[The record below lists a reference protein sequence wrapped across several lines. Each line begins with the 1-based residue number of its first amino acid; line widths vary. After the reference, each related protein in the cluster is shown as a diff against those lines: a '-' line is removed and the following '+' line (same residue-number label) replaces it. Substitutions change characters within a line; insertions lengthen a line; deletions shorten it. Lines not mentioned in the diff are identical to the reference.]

1 MQHTVKK
8 VIFVGMSALFLL
20 FAVGA
25 SAQEKKL
32 KKSDLPPAV
41 QKTADEQSRGA
52 TVKGYASEREDG
64 KLLYEVE
71 LVVNGRTR
79 DVTMSA
85 DGAIVE
91 VEEEVDLKSLPPAV
105 QQGLQK
111 KAGAGKIGKVES
123 LSKRGTLVAYEAHVL
138 TGNKRSEV
146 QVGPGGESLA
156 HPE

>member
-1 MQHTVKK
+1 MRSRMNMPV
-8 VIFVGMSALFLL
+8 FAGMLVFIVLA
-20 FAVGA
+20 AAGG

-41 QKTADEQSRGA
+41 QKTADEQSQGA

-71 LVVNGRTR
+71 LVVNGHTR

-85 DGAIVE
+85 DGAVVE
-91 VEEEVDLKSLPPAV
+91 VEEEVNLKSLPPAV

-123 LSKRGTLVAYEAHVL
+123 LTKRGTLVAYEAHVL

>member
-1 MQHTVKK
+1 MQHKMKNT
-8 VIFVGMSALFLL
+8 IFVGTSALLL
-20 FAVGA
+20 LLVAGG

-41 QKTADEQSRGA
+41 QKTADEQSQGA

-85 DGAIVE
+85 DGAVVE
-91 VEEEVDLKSLPPAV
+91 VEEEVSFKSLPPAV

-111 KAGAGKIGKVES
+111 KAGAGKIGKVGA
-123 LSKRGTLVAYEAHVL
+123 LTKRGTLVAYEAHVL

>member
-1 MQHTVKK
+1 MTKAILAGV
-8 VIFVGMSALFLL
+8 SAMIMLSLMD
-20 FAVGA
+20 A

-41 QKTADEQSRGA
+41 QKTADEQSKGA

-71 LVVNGRTR
+71 LEVNGRTR

-85 DGAIVE
+85 DGAVLE
-91 VEEEVDLKSLPPAV
+91 VEDQVDFKSLPAPV
-105 QQGLQK
+105 RLGLKK

-123 LSKRGTLVAYEAHVL
+123 LTKRGTLVAYEAHVL

-146 QVGPGGESLA
+146 QVGPGGEPLA